1 MVGVVKRIAPVGE
14 QFNGLAYSTGLVN
27 AALLTDGQVHGEV
40 QKGIALSL
48 DVGVDRCQGRLHI
61 GEICVVL
68 RMLGDPL
75 ACQSFYSFHGRIAQ
89 GFFVDGAKKPTD
101 VFLGGTEHAPRLPWA
116 FQAL

>member
-40 QKGIALSL
+40 QKGIAVPLAA
-48 DVGVDRCQGRLHI
+48 GVNLYQGSIHI

-75 ACQSFYSFHGRIAQ
+75 ACQGFNGFHGRIAQ
-89 GFFVDGAKKPTD
+89 GFFVDGAKKPTN
-101 VFLGGTEHAPRLPWA
+101 VFL
-116 FQAL
+116 